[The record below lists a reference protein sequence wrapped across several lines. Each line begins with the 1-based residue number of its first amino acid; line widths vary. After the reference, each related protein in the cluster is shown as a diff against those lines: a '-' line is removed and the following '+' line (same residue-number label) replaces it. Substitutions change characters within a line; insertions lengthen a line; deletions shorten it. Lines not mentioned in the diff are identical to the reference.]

1 MPAEVDAMQGNRS
14 VTELVTRA
22 RNDDQQAWNAL
33 VKLYAPLIWSI
44 CRRYRLTGADA
55 GDVGQSVWL
64 HLVDHLDNLR
74 DPSTLAGWLA
84 TTTRRECL
92 RVLRTAQRSLAAAS
106 VIDAE
111 NIPDH
116 RTGIAEEELLRAERY
131 AALHEALTHLPPR
144 CQLLIALLTADPPV
158 PNAQISAT
166 LGIPIGSIGPTRS
179 RCLTELRRYPAIA
192 ALINAEAASTESE
205 TLARPEANAH
215 APRQRQAC
223 APPTSPSRPTPT

>member
-1 MPAEVDAMQGNRS
+1 MHGNRS

-33 VKLYAPLIWSI
+33 VKRYAPLIWSI

-74 DPSTLAGWLA
+74 DPSALAGWLA

-92 RVLRTAQRSLAAAS
+92 RVLRTAQRSPAAAS

-111 NIPDH
+111 NIPGQ
-116 RTGIAEEELLRAERY
+116 RTGIAEEELLRAERH
-131 AALHEALTHLPPR
+131 AALHEALTHLPPHG
-144 CQLLIALLTADPPV
+144 QLLIALLTADPPV
-158 PNAQISAT
+158 PYAQISAT

-205 TLARPEANAH
+205 IPGPTRRAAPTRHGKHAHHQPPRPNRGQH
-215 APRQRQAC
+215 SHPQ
-223 APPTSPSRPTPT
+223 TH